1 MISRAKKEALRAEAV
16 DRFNKVNGALVAEYR
31 GLTVAEL
38 TELRLELRKV
48 GAEFK
53 VTKNRVLKKAIEL
66 DAQDADGLSDKLTG
80 PVGVVY
86 LYDDAAA
93 GAKVAVEF
101 AKSHE
106 KFVVT
111 GGLMDGSAVSES
123 EIEAI
128 SKLPSKEVLLGQI
141 LGSLT
146 APHKGIMGILNGV
159 PRSLVQVINAIKDT
173 KQ

>member
-1 MISRAKKEALRAEAV
+1 MISRAKKEALRAEAG
-16 DRFNKVNGALVAEYR
+16 DRFNKANGALVAEYR

-38 TELRLELRKV
+38 TELRTKLREV

-66 DAQDADGLSDKLTG
+66 DAQESGELADKLTG
-80 PVGVVY
+80 PVGIVFLNEDV
-86 LYDDAAA
+86 AA

-101 AKSHE
+101 AKGHE
-106 KFVVT
+106 KFVLT
-111 GGLMDGSAVSES
+111 AGLMDGAMVSNAEV
-123 EIEAI
+123 EAI
-128 SKLPSKEVLLGQI
+128 SNLPSKEVLLGQI

-146 APHKGIMGILNGV
+146 APHKGIMGVLNGV
-159 PRSLVQVINAIKDT
+159 PRNVVQVINAIKDT

>member
-80 PVGVVY
+80 PVG
-86 LYDDAAA
+86 
-93 GAKVAVEF
+93 
-101 AKSHE
+101 
-106 KFVVT
+106 
-111 GGLMDGSAVSES
+111 
-123 EIEAI
+123 
-128 SKLPSKEVLLGQI
+128 
-141 LGSLT
+141 GSLF
-146 APHKGIMGILNGV
+146 V
-159 PRSLVQVINAIKDT
+159 
-173 KQ
+173 